1 MSVRAKTWQRGVD
14 LSLILIVF
22 LIGCASNKTTTPT
35 TPTTSSNLTPTTSVD
50 ATVTG
55 NSTGNVTE
63 TDEEYDST
71 GPFKLF
77 LPFRVCSVSLTG
89 EIFRFPLEERCPET
103 TDKEHNEG
111 IALIYKTNIVPHMFN
126 VRKYRKIV
134 TSTTI
139 YKGWY
144 EDTITNQFSS
154 SYAIPLYEINHID
167 HFYMCHNS
175 IKVNE
180 NGNINTY
187 VDRDGYNATVQLQ
200 PVDGLTTN
208 IRRFASQPEI
218 YATPRNFPGFYTT
231 RTTVN
236 CEVTDM
242 TARSLKP
249 FEYFVTAS
257 GNTVEMSPFL
267 NDTTSMPASIL
278 KSPSTIQLLENYTI
292 ANYGQGLG
300 SGENATRFFAMFG
313 DYSLTWKATT
323 EQNSTCQLTLWKGFS
338 NAIQTKHAKSF
349 HFVANDITAS
359 FTTSTTPDTNF
370 NTTYSCIWNE
380 ISTNINKK
388 LNEVSKTHKSN
399 GTTQIYK
406 TSGGLYIAWHP
417 LVQIN
422 LLQAHADATANK
434 TNETETSSTPTP
446 PTTPTSSSSSSRRKR
461 EVSSTGGSQ
470 NMSSEA
476 SVAASQVQ
484 FAYDSLRN
492 SINKVLEELSRTWCR
507 EQHREAMM
515 WFELSKINPTS
526 VMSAIY
532 GKPVSAKFVGDVI
545 SVSDCIAV
553 NQSRV
558 SLHNSLRVQNQPNM
572 CYSRPLVSFEF
583 INGSETFTG
592 QLGSR
597 NEILLSTALVETCQE
612 NTEHYFQFGDQMHK
626 YKNYRHD
633 SNMSMTKIPTLNTMI
648 TLNLSLVE
656 NIDFEVIELYSRN
669 EKRLANVLDIESMF
683 REYNYY
689 TQSLSGLRKDLD
701 NTIDNNKDAIIQTF
715 SDIVQDLG
723 NIGKVVVNI
732 ASGVFSLFGTIV
744 SGIISFIK
752 NPLGGMFMILLVVGG
767 IFIIYLLTKRTN
779 QMYQAP
785 IKMIYPEIE
794 KIAHDKKVQPIDNS
808 QLQAILLAMH
818 QMQQETLQKEQ
829 APKPSVMSS
838 ISQTTSDFLRK
849 RKGYSKI
856 PNDGQEATVV

>member
-1 MSVRAKTWQRGVD
+1 MEGAVVASATPTSPPTGSQTTQVTAGV
-14 LSLILIVF
+14 
-22 LIGCASNKTTTPT
+22 TPT
-35 TPTTSSNLTPTTSVD
+35 TESE
-50 ATVTG
+50 
-55 NSTGNVTE
+55 NSTSEDGTS
-63 TDEEYDST
+63 D
-71 GPFKLF
+71 GPFKIF
-77 LPFRVCSVSLTG
+77 LPFRVCSASLTG

-103 TDKEHNEG
+103 AEKEHVEG

-126 VRKYRKIV
+126 VRKYRKLV

-139 YKGWY
+139 YKGWS
-144 EDTITNQFSS
+144 EDTITNQFTN
-154 SYAIPLYEINHID
+154 SYAIPLYEANRID
-167 HFYMCHNS
+167 HFYQCHNS

-180 NGNINTY
+180 NSNVNTY
-187 VDRDGYNATVQLQ
+187 VDRDGINATVELQ
-200 PVDGLTTN
+200 PVDGLTSN
-208 IRRFASQPEI
+208 IRRYASQPEI
-218 YATPRNFPGFYTT
+218 YAIPRWIPGFYTT

-249 FEYFVTAS
+249 FEHFVTVS
-257 GNTVEMSPFL
+257 GDTIEMSPFL
-267 NDTTSMPASIL
+267 NNTTSQPASIL
-278 KSPSTIQLLENYTI
+278 KNPAALHVLQNYTI
-292 ANYGQGLG
+292 ASFGAGLG

-313 DYSLTWKATT
+313 DFSLSWKAVT
-323 EQNSTCQLTLWKGFS
+323 ENSSTCHLAFWKGFS
-338 NAIQTKHAKSF
+338 NAIQTKHEKSF

-359 FTTSTTPDTNF
+359 FTTPTEPEKDF
-370 NTTYSCIWNE
+370 NTTYSCIWSD
-380 ISTNINKK
+380 ISQKINQR
-388 LNEVSKTHKSN
+388 LNSVSATHTSN

-406 TSGGLYIAWHP
+406 TNGNLFIAWHP

-422 LLQAHADATANK
+422 LLDAHAKAQSNK
-434 TNETETSSTPTP
+434 TNNTSTTPSP
-446 PTTPTSSSSSSRRKR
+446 PTTTSTASRRKR
-461 EVSSTGGSQ
+461 DVGSSGTTNS
-470 NMSSEA
+470 SSEA
-476 SVAASQVQ
+476 NIAASQVQ

-492 SINKVLEELSRTWCR
+492 SINRVLEDLSRAWCR
-507 EQHREAMM
+507 EQHRAAMM

-532 GKPVSAKFVGDVI
+532 GKPVSAKFIGDVI
-545 SVSDCIAV
+545 SVSDCIVV

-558 SLHNSLRVQNQPNM
+558 AVHKSLKVPNQPNM
-572 CYSRPLVSFEF
+572 CYSRPIVNFQFMNSSESF
-583 INGSETFTG
+583 NG

-597 NEILLSTALVETCQE
+597 NEILLSTASIETCQE
-612 NTEHYFQFGDQMHK
+612 NCEHYFQFGDQMYK
-626 YKNYRHD
+626 YKNYEFEA
-633 SNMSMTKIPTLNTMI
+633 NMSMKDVPTLNTMI

-656 NIDFEVIELYSRN
+656 NIDFQVIELYSKS
-669 EKRLANVLDIESMF
+669 EKRLANILDIESMF

-701 NTIDNNKDAIIQTF
+701 NTVDNNRNAIIQTF

-752 NPLGGMFMILLVVGG
+752 NPLGGMFMILLIIGG
-767 IFIIYLLTKRTN
+767 VFIVYLLSRRTN

-829 APKPSVMSS
+829 EPKPSMFSKLSS
-838 ISQTTSDFLRK
+838 EFLRK
-849 RKGYSKI
+849 RKGYSKL
-856 PNDGQEATVV
+856 PTETQDETLV